1 MAQMV
6 QLSGSIIHAPDLIVL
21 DEPFSGLDPVN
32 QERLEVLV
40 RRERERG
47 ATILFSTHGIAHAE
61 RLCDRIAIIA
71 RSTRRLEG
79 TVDAA
84 RARQPMT
91 VRYTPRGDAGRNPA
105 LHPQIGRRSGR
116 GK

>member
-21 DEPFSGLDPVN
+21 DEPFSGPDPAN
-32 QERLEVLV
+32 QERLEVPF

-47 ATILFSTHGIAHAE
+47 ATIPFSTHVMAHAE

-71 RSTRRLEG
+71 RSTRRFEG
-79 TVDAA
+79 TADAA
-84 RARQPMT
+84 QELPPIPVVGRAEAC
-91 VRYTPRGDAGRNPA
+91 TPATNTP
-105 LHPQIGRRSGR
+105 PV
-116 GK
+116 